1 MTFDK
6 QTMLDAHVAFELQR
20 WQQAS
25 LRATIGEEAGALVA
39 WMETVS
45 LNEIVGSEQVMGF
58 VRRIVIDRP
67 LAPEAV
73 DSIRESVQVAL
84 EMLSEDTTPLE
95 ALLPRP
101 LYDRLAANV
110 IGMEDL
116 RWEVT
121 HQVVTSSVYTML
133 ISNVLY
139 HGIKDFM
146 LSENAISRKI
156 PGATS
161 LVRFGHNAFVNAAP
175 QVEKMIDRRL
185 IAFIH
190 DNIQETIRE
199 SERFLN
205 TAVDV
210 PMMESVAG
218 ELWATNS
225 PKTISALSGGIDPAA
240 ADELVEVVI
249 DFWLHF
255 RATPFMLEFVEQVVR
270 NYFLR
275 NGKKSL
281 RTLLDELGVTT
292 ESLADEIHTAVAPA
306 ITVACASGSL
316 EARIRRRLAAFY
328 DSYTP

>member
-1 MTFDK
+1 MTLDK
-6 QTMLDAHVAFELQR
+6 QVMLDTHVAFELRR
-20 WQQAS
+20 WQEDS

-39 WMETVS
+39 WLETVS
-45 LNEIVGSEQVMGF
+45 LNEVVGSEQVMGF
-58 VRRIVIDRP
+58 IRRIIVEMP

-95 ALLPRP
+95 ALFPRP
-101 LYDRLAANV
+101 LYDRIAANV
-110 IGMEDL
+110 IGMEEL
-116 RWEVT
+116 RREIT

-156 PGATS
+156 PGASS

-190 DNIQETIRE
+190 ENIQETVRE

-205 TAVDV
+205 TTVDV

-218 ELWATNS
+218 ELWATNAR
-225 PKTISALSGGIDPAA
+225 KTISALSGGIDPAG
-240 ADELVEVVI
+240 ADELVDVVTQL
-249 DFWLHF
+249 WLHV
-255 RATPFMLEFVEQVVR
+255 RATPFLPDLVEQIVR
-270 NYFLR
+270 NYILR

-292 ESLADEIHTAVAPA
+292 ELLTDEIYAAAAPAVAA
-306 ITVACASGSL
+306 AHKHGSL
-316 EARIRRRLAAFY
+316 EASIRRRLAAFY

>member
-1 MTFDK
+1 MTVDK
-6 QTMLDAHVAFELQR
+6 QVMLDAHVAFELRR
-20 WQQAS
+20 WQEDS

-39 WMETVS
+39 WLETVS
-45 LNEIVGSEQVMGF
+45 LNEVVGSEQVMGF
-58 VRRIVIDRP
+58 VRRIVVDRP

-84 EMLSEDTTPLE
+84 EMLNEDTTPLE

-101 LYDRLAANV
+101 LYDRIAANV

-116 RWEVT
+116 HREVT

-175 QVEKMIDRRL
+175 QVEKMIDKRL

-190 DNIQETIRE
+190 ENIQETIRE

-218 ELWATNS
+218 ELWSTNS
-225 PKTISALSGGIDPAA
+225 PKTISALSGGIAPAA
-240 ADELVEVVI
+240 ADELVEVVKE
-249 DFWLHF
+249 FWLHF
-255 RATPFMLEFVEQVVR
+255 RTTHFFLDLVEQVVR
-270 NYFLR
+270 NFFLR
-275 NGKKSL
+275 NGRKSL
-281 RTLLDELGVTT
+281 RALLDELGVTAEMLT
-292 ESLADEIHTAVAPA
+292 DEIHTAVAPA
-306 ITVACASGSL
+306 ITMACVSGSL

-328 DSYTP
+328 DSYMP

>member
-6 QTMLDAHVAFELQR
+6 QKMLDAHVAFEMRR
-20 WQQAS
+20 WQHDS
-25 LRATIGEEAGALVA
+25 LRATIGEEASALVT
-39 WMETVS
+39 WLETIS
-45 LNEIVGSEQVMGF
+45 LIEIVSSEQVMGF
-58 VRRIVIDRP
+58 VRRVVVDRP
-67 LAPEAV
+67 LAPDAI
-73 DSIRESVQVAL
+73 DSIRESVQVVF
-84 EMLSEDTTPLE
+84 EMLGEDATPLE

-101 LYDRLAANV
+101 LYDRIAANV
-110 IGMEDL
+110 ISMDEL
-116 RWEVT
+116 RREIT

-146 LSENAISRKI
+146 LSENSISRKI

-175 QVEKMIDRRL
+175 QVEKIIDRRL

-218 ELWATNS
+218 EVWATNAK
-225 PKTISALSGGIDPAA
+225 KTISALSGGIDPAS
-240 ADELVEVVI
+240 ADEVVEVVKE
-249 DFWLHF
+249 FWLHF
-255 RATPFMLEFVEQVVR
+255 RATPFFLDLVEQIVR
-270 NYFLR
+270 NFFLR

-281 RTLLDELGVTT
+281 RALLDELGVTT
-292 ESLADEIHTAVAPA
+292 EMLADEIYTAAAPAVAA
-306 ITVACASGSL
+306 AHKHGSL
-316 EARIRRRLAAFY
+316 EAGIKRRLAAFY

>member
-1 MTFDK
+1 MTLDK
-6 QTMLDAHVAFELQR
+6 QVMLDTHVAFELRR
-20 WQQAS
+20 WQEDS

-39 WMETVS
+39 WLETVS
-45 LNEIVGSEQVMGF
+45 LNEVVGSEQVMGV

-67 LAPEAV
+67 LAPEVV

-101 LYDRLAANV
+101 LYDRIAANV
-110 IGMEDL
+110 IGMEEL
-116 RWEVT
+116 RREIT

-156 PGATS
+156 PGASS

-175 QVEKMIDRRL
+175 QVEKMIDKRL

-190 DNIQETIRE
+190 ENIQETVRE
-199 SERFLN
+199 SEQFLN

-218 ELWATNS
+218 ELWATNAR
-225 PKTISALSGGIDPAA
+225 KTISTLSGGINPAA
-240 ADELVEVVI
+240 ADELVDVVMG
-249 DFWLHF
+249 FWLHV
-255 RATPFMLEFVEQVVR
+255 RATPFLLDFVEQVVR

-292 ESLADEIHTAVAPA
+292 ELLADEIYAAAAPAVAA
-306 ITVACASGSL
+306 AHRHGSL
-316 EARIRRRLAAFY
+316 EASIRRRLAAFY

>member
-6 QTMLDAHVAFELQR
+6 QVMLDAHVAFELRR
-20 WQQAS
+20 WQEDS
-25 LRATIGEEAGALVA
+25 LRATIGEEAGALVV

-45 LNEIVGSEQVMGF
+45 LNEVVGSEQVMDF
-58 VRRIVIDRP
+58 VRRIVVDRP
-67 LAPEAV
+67 LAPEVV

-101 LYDRLAANV
+101 LYDRIAANV
-110 IGMEDL
+110 IGMEEL
-116 RWEVT
+116 RREIT

-156 PGATS
+156 PGASS

-175 QVEKMIDRRL
+175 QVEKMIDKRL

-190 DNIQETIRE
+190 ENIQETIRE

-218 ELWATNS
+218 ELWATNAR
-225 PKTISALSGGIDPAA
+225 KTISALAGGTVPAA
-240 ADELVEVVI
+240 GDELVDVVT

-292 ESLADEIHTAVAPA
+292 ELLADEIYAAAAPAVAA
-306 ITVACASGSL
+306 AHRHGSL
-316 EARIRRRLAAFY
+316 EASIRRRLAAFY